1 MRQCPKC
8 NAQFD
13 DAWMS
18 FCPEDGMIL
27 VDPSLAGIKSSA
39 DPSSSIPSE
48 DPTLVYRQPVEP
60 GSWAQTEVET
70 PSQPVWTPP
79 PVQPAPPSKW
89 TPPVETPAQPQPWR
103 PPPPPPYVKSPSP
116 GIAVGSM
123 VVGIASLVFGVL
135 CFGPLIGV
143 VAIALGIVALT
154 QNKKMP
160 QHVGGKGFAV
170 AGIVMGSLSLL
181 LYGGMVL
188 FAILVNFV

>member
-39 DPSSSIPSE
+39 DPSSSIESE
-48 DPTLVYRQPVEP
+48 DPTLVYRPPVEP

-79 PVQPAPPSKW
+79 VQ
-89 TPPVETPAQPQPWR
+89 TPAQPQPWR

-123 VVGIASLVFGVL
+123 VVGIASLVLGVL
-135 CFGPLIGV
+135 CFGPVIGV

>member
-1 MRQCPKC
+1 
-8 NAQFD
+8 
-13 DAWMS
+13 
-18 FCPEDGMIL
+18 
-27 VDPSLAGIKSSA
+27 
-39 DPSSSIPSE
+39 
-48 DPTLVYRQPVEP
+48 
-60 GSWAQTEVET
+60 
-70 PSQPVWTPP
+70 
-79 PVQPAPPSKW
+79 
-89 TPPVETPAQPQPWR
+89 
-103 PPPPPPYVKSPSP
+103 
-116 GIAVGSM
+116 M

-135 CFGPLIGV
+135 CFGPVIGV